1 MTTPPGPQGPRP
13 RAFRLPG
20 TEPAPAAS
28 AEPRQETRT
37 EAPPKPAPDIR
48 FVDEPFEIV
57 EAADR
62 VPVPVATRR
71 GPPWLSIFFS
81 ALGSLV
87 AIGIGLS
94 LERLVSDLFATAP
107 WLGWVALALLAVAV
121 VALTALVAREA
132 LGVWRER
139 KIEALR
145 GRALAALTARDHTA
159 AQGVVQELRGF
170 YADRPALAPA
180 LRRLDAVGDAILDV
194 DDRLA
199 LAEGELLSPLDRQA
213 KAAIAQA
220 ASQVSAVTALS
231 PRAIVDVAFV
241 VLSAARLLR
250 RIAAIYGGR
259 PGLLGFL
266 RLARAALAHLTVTG
280 GMAVGEGMLHQVLG
294 LGLAARVSAKLGEGV
309 LNGLMTA
316 RFGLAALAVCRPL
329 PFVRVSP
336 PTVND
341 VAGQL
346 FRSGEGQE

>member
-1 MTTPPGPQGPRP
+1 MTNPQRP
-13 RAFRLPG
+13 RAFRIPAADAP
-20 TEPAPAAS
+20 PAP
-28 AEPRQETRT
+28 ETA
-37 EAPPKPAPDIR
+37 EAPPRPEVR
-48 FVDEPFEIV
+48 LVDEPYAIV
-57 EAADR
+57 DAADG
-62 VPVPVATRR
+62 VAVPVASRR
-71 GPPWLSIFFS
+71 RAPWLSILLG
-81 ALGSLV
+81 ALGGLV
-87 AIGIGLS
+87 GIAVGLS
-94 LERLVSDLFATAP
+94 IERLIADLFATAP
-107 WLGWVALALLAVAV
+107 WLGWVALALLIVAG
-121 VALTALVAREA
+121 VALAAIVAREA

-139 KIEALR
+139 RIEALR
-145 GRALAALTARDHTA
+145 ARALGALSTRDHTA
-159 AQGVVQELRGF
+159 AQGVVRDLRGF
-170 YADRPALAPA
+170 YADRPALAA
-180 LRRLDAVGDAILDV
+180 AIRRLDAVGDAILDV

-199 LAEGELLSPLDRQA
+199 LAEGSLLAPLDRQA
-213 KAAIAQA
+213 RAAIAQA

-241 VLSAARLLR
+241 VFSAARLLR

-346 FRSGEGQE
+346 FRSGEDKA